1 MEGGRFQYY
10 AVRRGRV
17 PGIYGTWLE
26 CKRQNQ
32 QIWGG
37 EPQQLAIEAGEQH
50 QQGDLGQD
58 LPNPIQLPRYGS
70 PPSHETEDTRGSS
83 STSLDVRGGSSNPFA
98 LGGGVEVCPMKE
110 GPFLQVEDMELLLMR
125 ACSTLGIGAP
135 IFVCQ
140 ENRSSEE
147 AIRFAFTMVLPYNSR
162 GLELVAHGPTSADV
176 RVARQEVSFAML
188 EKIVAAT
195 GYSICD
201 YNYRTV
207 ARMEERWRE
216 IQDASLASMANRI
229 RLLEEEN
236 ADLRHQVKVFTL
248 VEYVVTLGL
257 VKVLVANMTRIEV
270 SISGGV
276 VGIHVE
282 VECNLDMYILDMMKM
297 VDD

>member
-1 MEGGRFQYY
+1 MF
-10 AVRRGRV
+10 AV
-17 PGIYGTWLE
+17 
-26 CKRQNQ
+26 
-32 QIWGG
+32 
-37 EPQQLAIEAGEQH
+37 AAA
-50 QQGDLGQD
+50 
-58 LPNPIQLPRYGS
+58 
-70 PPSHETEDTRGSS
+70 TR
-83 STSLDVRGGSSNPFA
+83 
-98 LGGGVEVCPMKE
+98 GVEVCPMKE

-236 ADLRHQVKVFTL
+236 ADLRHQVEMINEML
-248 VEYVVTLGL
+248 E
-257 VKVLVANMTRIEV
+257 E
-270 SISGGV
+270 
-276 VGIHVE
+276 
-282 VECNLDMYILDMMKM
+282 
-297 VDD
+297 